1 MAFPCGVSLSPC
13 AGGQMEQKKSGA
25 LFPVSGGIL
34 LFTLIFGALFVT
46 QKPFHVKRTSG
57 VLKYSEYSSGTG
69 VPARLWQDPFAAVE
83 QAARESNRLPSYPLE
98 GHRLTDLGSGVSRLL
113 GNGYSVDVAGI
124 WVWGGPRAESVEWRI
139 RCRYA
144 ALSALGAIGFRP
156 DDAGHVGYV
165 LYPPEKLMEPVPSS
179 FAFRTSQ
186 KHEPLHRVPVPYEWF
201 TAGGHEPRKVLL
213 LWLDTEAF
221 PGSAMGDICRLRAGI
236 MPDGVN
242 KARFMLIGPG
252 SSNDFSSMIRWAQSI
267 SPQDRQSGQ
276 YSLRNTLIYSPFA
289 TVDYSASSIQ
299 SLLPDSSVDPARLFQ
314 QAAGIRFVRTIHE
327 DGELAETMRRELMRR
342 GIDPSRDRIALVSE
356 WDSIYASELMDTF
369 QQVFNSGER
378 TDSHSD
384 GHISRY
390 CYMRG
395 LDGVVPGH
403 SASVTV
409 SSTKKSASNRKNSGD
424 DSKAIEK
431 PVGQSQYD
439 YLRRM
444 GKVLARQENLRAVG
458 VLGSD
463 VYDKLLVLE
472 ALHDLLP
479 DVIFFTTDL
488 DARYFHPAYSKW
500 SRNLLVV
507 SSLGLEL
514 APRCQKTIPP
524 FRSVYQT
531 SLFLTL
537 QKALEFR
544 GVSPDQRDFDLM
556 LNLPRI
562 FETGIG
568 EAYDISINDPR
579 HELFSVQPSVY
590 HSTWLQRNTAVMMWL
605 ALLLFL
611 LPPVYL
617 LFDSIIDVQALFGD
631 REEFSGVISHGFKAL
646 FRGGT
651 GGQGNVA
658 SYIQNEE
665 LLPSIPWKFWAVS
678 IFVVCGFMMLKCCLA
693 SDIYRA
699 PGWIGRSTVYIFI
712 SFCIISFP
720 LFFLMSAQLL
730 KPDRFQARIYQD
742 SAQSERGCGSL
753 PFFRFI
759 PARLPWKFWIGMAL
773 STLLAGLFLYV
784 VVSKQVMGGEPFVL
798 AGGISIW
805 PSIFLLFFAGILAIF
820 LLYRSSVSLQA
831 NISSIPGRFC
841 ARCGLKGNRAHK
853 CLNADWYNYVRRC
866 TPSLRLWRIFVL
878 WLGYFFA
885 AWLLVRL
892 DRPFIPFRGEAAFIM
907 NSAAVA
913 ISVLPMLFLV
923 LWVADITKMCSRL
936 ADDMMEGRNG
946 NARWC
951 SHMSAGNG
959 CVLENSPGV
968 SSAWFN
974 ISLIA
979 HHSEAIA
986 HMVYFPMI
994 VIVVML
1000 LARLSCFDRTDTPL
1014 GLAMVIVVTMMHAVI
1029 WPARLRR
1036 VAERFRGQVL
1046 DEFHQAL
1053 IMAKG
1058 RKDDV
1063 EAGQLGE
1070 MIEYVKALDRGAF
1083 RPFSQQP
1090 WVHVVMTMFG
1100 GGGGYALLTYLNM
1113 Q

>member
-1 MAFPCGVSLSPC
+1 
-13 AGGQMEQKKSGA
+13 MEQKKSGA

-57 VLKYSEYSSGTG
+57 ILKCPEHSQGTG

-83 QAARESNRLPSYPLE
+83 QAALESKSHPSYPLE
-98 GHRLTDLGSGVSRLL
+98 GHRPMNLRICVSRIL
-113 GNGYSVDVAGI
+113 GEGYSVDVAGI

-156 DDAGHVGYV
+156 DDASHVGYV
-165 LYPPEKLMEPVPSS
+165 LYTPARFLKPLPHSPDPLPSH
-179 FAFRTSQ
+179 
-186 KHEPLHRVPVPYEWF
+186 KHDSPHKVPVPYEWF
-201 TAGGHEPRKVLL
+201 TAGGHERRKVLL

-221 PGSAMGDICRLRAGI
+221 PGSAMDDICRLRGGI
-236 MPDGVN
+236 MPDGADN
-242 KARFMLIGPG
+242 TRFMLIGPG
-252 SSNDFSSMIRWAQSI
+252 SSNDLRSMISWAQSI
-267 SPQDRQSGQ
+267 SQQDRQSRQ
-276 YSLRNTLIYSPFA
+276 YSLENTMIYSPFA
-289 TVDYSASSIQ
+289 TVDYSAGSIK
-299 SLLPDSSVDPARLFQ
+299 SVLPDSSGDPARLFQ

-327 DGELAETMRRELMRR
+327 DGELAEAMRRELMRR
-342 GIDPSRDRIALVSE
+342 GINPAKDRIALVSE

-369 QQVFNSGER
+369 QQVFNSSGGTYSDHER
-378 TDSHSD
+378 
-384 GHISRY
+384 HIFRY

-395 LDGVVPGH
+395 LDGVVPGNA
-403 SASVTV
+403 ASLTV
-409 SSTKKSASNRKNSGD
+409 SSTKKSDSNGKNSD
-424 DSKAIEK
+424 HNTKAIEK

-444 GKVLARQENLRAVG
+444 GKVLAREENLRAVG

-514 APRCQKTIPP
+514 ARRYQKTIPP

-537 QKALEFR
+537 QKALEFN
-544 GVSPDQRDFDLM
+544 GASPDQRDFDLM
-556 LNLPRI
+556 LNQPRI

-579 HELFSVQPSVY
+579 HKLFSVQPPVY
-590 HSTWLQRNTAVMMWL
+590 HSTWLQRNTTVMMWL
-605 ALLLFL
+605 TLLLFL
-611 LPPVYL
+611 LPPIYL

-631 REEFSGVISHGFKAL
+631 REEFTGVVSRAFKAFL
-646 FRGGT
+646 RGGT
-651 GGQGNVA
+651 GGRRNI
-658 SYIQNEE
+658 SSFNIQNEE
-665 LLPSIPWKFWAVS
+665 PLPSIPWKFWAAS
-678 IFVVCGFMMLKCCLA
+678 IFVLCGFMILKCCLT
-693 SDIYRA
+693 SDIYRSQ
-699 PGWIGRSTVYIFI
+699 GWLAKSTVYIFI

-730 KPDRFQARIYQD
+730 KPDRYQARIYQD
-742 SAQSERGCGSL
+742 SVQSEQGIGGV
-753 PFFRFI
+753 PFFRFN
-759 PARLPWKFWIGMAL
+759 PTPLPWKFWIGMAL
-773 STLLAGLFLYV
+773 STILTGLLLYI
-784 VVSKQVMGGEPFVL
+784 VVSRQVTGGEPFVL
-798 AGGISIW
+798 TGGISIW
-805 PSIFLLFFAGILAIF
+805 PSTFLLFFAGILAIF
-820 LLYRSSVSLQA
+820 LLYHASFSLQT

-841 ARCGLKGNRAHK
+841 ARCSLKGGAAHK
-853 CLNADWYNYVRRC
+853 CLNTDWHNYVRRC
-866 TPSLRLWRIFVL
+866 TPSLRLWRVFVL
-878 WLGYFFA
+878 WLGYFIA
-885 AWLLVRL
+885 AWLMVRL
-892 DRPFIPFRGEAAFIM
+892 DRPFIPFRGQAAFIM

-923 LWVADITKMCSRL
+923 LWVADTTKMCSRL
-936 ADDMMEGRNG
+936 ADDMLEGRSEN
-946 NARWC
+946 NRWC
-951 SHMSAGNG
+951 SHMSAGKG
-959 CVLENSPGV
+959 YVPVNSPGI
-968 SSAWFN
+968 SGSWFN
-974 ISLIA
+974 IFLIA
-979 HHSEAIA
+979 HHSEAIV
-986 HMVYFPMI
+986 HLVYFPMM
-994 VIVVML
+994 VIIVML
-1000 LARLSCFDRTDTPL
+1000 IARLSYFDRTDTPL
-1014 GLAMVIVVTMMHAVI
+1014 GLAMVIAVTMMHAII
-1029 WPARLRR
+1029 WPARLRIA
-1036 VAERFRGQVL
+1036 AERFRRQVL

-1090 WVHVVMTMFG
+1090 WVHVVLTMFG
-1100 GGGGYALLTYLNM
+1100 GGGGYTILTYLNM